1 MNETESKKYCDKCG
15 KEIEYKDTGFN
26 GITIPVPCV
35 CVIAE
40 REKEHAEQ
48 LKRGY
53 TITAEHLSTVIEIK
67 KRHKNILL
75 DGITALQGQENA
87 YNRALAF
94 AEEYKSGQTP
104 NGFGLVGGVGSGK
117 TYIAAALVNQIVKYR
132 LECLTDEE
140 KENATKGR
148 NITAPVLFISF
159 TELFERLKPNNDESN
174 ENLMQKVKTAK
185 ILVLDDF
192 GACKITEWI
201 TDRLFEIV
209 DYRYCEELPIIYTT
223 NILPEKLKTVV
234 DKGIRERIDRITDRL
249 KEMCKVEVVTT
260 QSQRTPPTK

>member
-1 MNETESKKYCDKCG
+1 MNETGNKKYCDKCG

-26 GITIPVPCV
+26 GITIPVPCE

-53 TITAEHLSTVIEIK
+53 AKIAEYLSTVSGIK
-67 KRHKNILL
+67 KRHKNLLL

-87 YNRALAF
+87 YNKALAF
-94 AEEYKSGQTP
+94 AEEYKRGQTP

-117 TYIAAALVNQIVKYR
+117 TYIATALVNQIMKYR

-148 NITAPVLFISF
+148 NIATPVHFISF

-223 NILPEKLKTVV
+223 NIPPDKLKTIVNK
-234 DKGIRERIDRITDRL
+234 DIRERIDRITDRL
-249 KEMCKVEVVTT
+249 KEMCKVEVVTA
-260 QSQRTPPTK
+260 QSQRTPPTE